1 LLLIEAI
8 SGIVRAQNLDL
19 SQGIMVNW
27 KLENFWETEE
37 IIFLILYAVYSVGT
51 YFLMDTA
58 VAKPMKLIAI
68 FIHEF
73 GQ

>member
-1 LLLIEAI
+1 
-8 SGIVRAQNLDL
+8 
-19 SQGIMVNW
+19 MVNW
-27 KLENFWETEE
+27 KLENFWESEE

-51 YFLMDTA
+51 YFLMETA
-58 VAKPMKLIAI
+58 VAKPMKLISI

>member
-1 LLLIEAI
+1 LPQET
-8 SGIVRAQNLDL
+8 
-19 SQGIMVNW
+19 MVNW
-27 KLENFWETEE
+27 KLENFWESEE

-51 YFLMDTA
+51 YFLMETA
-58 VAKPMKLIAI
+58 VAKPMKLISI